1 MKLNLLYAFVF
12 YTVSLSINLWP
23 YDNLNKNKI
32 NDKPTKCIL
41 LKTKTKNKTKTSKQW
56 EF

>member
-23 YDNLNKNKI
+23 YDNLNENKI

-41 LKTKTKNKTKTSKQW
+41 LKTKTKNKIKTSKQW